1 MRTRMIVPP
10 PQQGFLAKQAWLDL
24 EHLAEVEISSEDT
37 EHPIGCALLDGRSG
51 GWRAAEHR

>member
-1 MRTRMIVPP
+1 MIVPP